1 MALHA
6 KVAKR
11 FLLLHRMLL
20 LLSNK
25 FLLAHSFP
33 QNYPTF
39 AVLVTRSLSVR
50 MKGDSTTSTATDE
63 PVESQPSVPSPLSPA
78 PYPLVDIGINLTH
91 RALIK
96 HWKEVVQRAI
106 DANVDRMLLT
116 GTSIK
121 TSRES
126 IQLAREWSD
135 DNDGKR
141 NLLCTVGIH
150 PHDAKLFDPKAA
162 EATVE
167 ESTSSSST
175 SSTTCN
181 VNAVDTISEMR
192 EMITTN
198 RSLVVAIGECGL
210 DYNRNFSAKTDQIH
224 AFREQVKLACE
235 LQMPLFVHERE
246 ASADTMRIFD
256 QIAADDSI
264 PALPPVVIHCFTG
277 EASEAMAYIDRG
289 FYIGFTG
296 TICKKERGAHLRN
309 FLPSIPLDRI
319 LIETDAPF
327 MSFLKRKKARY
338 SEPSHV
344 VGVAEEISR
353 TMGISLIDVCR
364 TTTKNA
370 EEFFC
375 LPSVS

>member
-6 KVAKR
+6 KLVKL
-11 FLLLHRMLL
+11 FLLLRRMLL
-20 LLSNK
+20 LHNNK
-25 FLLAHSFP
+25 FLLAHFF
-33 QNYPTF
+33 YPTF

-50 MKGDSTTSTATDE
+50 MKGDSTTSTATGE
-63 PVESQPSVPSPLSPA
+63 PVESRPSAPSPLSPA
-78 PYPLVDIGINLTH
+78 PYPLVDIGVNLTH

-121 TSRES
+121 SSRES

-150 PHDAKLFDPKAA
+150 PHDAKLFHPKAA
-162 EATVE
+162 EAPVE

-175 SSTTCN
+175 SSTTCTSK
-181 VNAVDTISEMR
+181 VDAVDTISEMR

-198 RSLVVAIGECGL
+198 RPLVVAVGECGL
-210 DYNRNFSAKTDQIH
+210 DYNRNFSSKTDQIH

-256 QIAADDSI
+256 QIIADDSI
-264 PALPPVVIHCFTG
+264 PPLPPVVIHCFTG

-327 MSFLKRKKARY
+327 MSFLKRKKARH

-353 TMGISLIDVCR
+353 TMGISLIEVCR
-364 TTTKNA
+364 TTTKTA
-370 EEFFC
+370 EDFFC

>member
-1 MALHA
+1 MHAVALNSRSDSLQAIASNMGRSEYFFLLRYMAL
-6 KVAKR
+6 
-11 FLLLHRMLL
+11 LLC
-20 LLSNK
+20 NK
-25 FLLAHSFP
+25 FVPLHSFP
-33 QNYPTF
+33 QIYPRSTF
-39 AVLVTRSLSVR
+39 VRYSSGSLLVR
-50 MKGDSTTSTATDE
+50 MKGDDSAST
-63 PVESQPSVPSPLSPA
+63 LSPA

-121 TSRES
+121 SSRES

-135 DNDGKR
+135 GNGGKR
-141 NLLCTVGIH
+141 NLLCTVGNH
-150 PHDAKLFDPKAA
+150 PHDAKLFHPK
-162 EATVE
+162 
-167 ESTSSSST
+167 TSEPCVGENCGTINT
-175 SSTTCN
+175 SMNTI
-181 VNAVDTISEMR
+181 DTIDEMR
-192 EMITTN
+192 ELITKN

-210 DYNRNFSAKTDQIH
+210 DYNRNFSTKEDQIH
-224 AFREQVKLACE
+224 AFREQIKFACE

-246 ASADTMRIFD
+246 ASEDTMRIFD
-256 QIAADDSI
+256 EIVADSDI
-264 PALPPVVIHCFTG
+264 PPLPPVVIHCFTG
-277 EASEAMAYIDRG
+277 KASEAMEYIERG
-289 FYIGFTG
+289 FYLGFTG
-296 TICKKERGAHLRN
+296 TICKKERGAHLRD
-309 FLPSIPLDRI
+309 LIPSIPLDRI

-327 MSFLKRKKARY
+327 MSFLKRKEARH
-338 SEPSHV
+338 SEPLHV

-370 EEFFC
+370 EDFFR